1 MPPLMVGAADHS
13 ERSPTKW
20 VREEKEGQRSVAR
33 KGFLT
38 QAIPSAAQFAT
49 TRGNTMK
56 FFQKT
61 WVAILLTIAMIAG
74 AVAVGQS
81 RQDTVPN
88 SPASVGLDTTLS
100 TSRSSEF
107 LWDQAGVLS
116 TDQERQIN
124 LYNANWIERYDSI
137 VAVAV
142 VDSVTGNIDDYAYD
156 LGMEWELAAADAILV
171 IDTSTGD
178 AYMAP
183 AQDYPLSDNQ
193 ITSYMDSYLYDGVA
207 SQEYG
212 AGILNLFQNIN
223 QYYVDQYG
231 LGFLDH
237 SGGHAAGQESSRLAG
252 LVMLVIMLLI
262 IATIVDNLRYA
273 TYRQRYYGVVN
284 PPILFRPIL
293 FWHGPGYGW
302 YRRRWRQ
309 PPPPPPGGPRGP
321 GGFSGLGFGG
331 GPRPGGG
338 SSSRPSGGFGGF
350 TGPSGRGGGFSSGS
364 RSGGGFSSGSRGG
377 GFGGSR
383 SGGFGGSRGGG
394 GFSGG
399 RGGGFGRR

>member
-1 MPPLMVGAADHS
+1 
-13 ERSPTKW
+13 
-20 VREEKEGQRSVAR
+20 
-33 KGFLT
+33 
-38 QAIPSAAQFAT
+38 
-49 TRGNTMK
+49 MK

-61 WVAILLTIAMIAG
+61 WVAVLLTVAMIAG
-74 AVAVGQS
+74 AVAIGQS
-81 RQDTVPN
+81 RQDTAPN

-383 SGGFGGSRGGG
+383 GGGFGGSRGGG